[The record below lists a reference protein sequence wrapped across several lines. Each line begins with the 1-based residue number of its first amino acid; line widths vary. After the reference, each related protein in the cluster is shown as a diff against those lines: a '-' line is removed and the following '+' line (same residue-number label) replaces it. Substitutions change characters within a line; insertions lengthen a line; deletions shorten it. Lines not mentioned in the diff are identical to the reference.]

1 MADILDVLED
11 WGCDIDEGLERLGG
25 DEEFYETLLSA
36 FVQENGMGKLALAI
50 EAGDYRRAF
59 EAAHG
64 LKGDTG
70 NLSLTPL
77 YEAVC
82 SLVENLR
89 SAYSGGTIRGDLAGD
104 YARVVGLFDEFAEKM
119 EASVG

>member
-11 WGCDIDEGLERLGG
+11 WGCDIDEGLDRLGG
-25 DEEFYETLLSA
+25 DEDFYETLLSG
-36 FVQENGMGKLALAI
+36 FVQENSMGVLTEAM

-82 SLVENLR
+82 SLVEDLR
-89 SAYSGGTIRGDLAGD
+89 PAYGGSAVRASLAGD
-104 YARVVGLFDEFAEKM
+104 YARVVGLFNEFTEKM
-119 EASVG
+119 GD